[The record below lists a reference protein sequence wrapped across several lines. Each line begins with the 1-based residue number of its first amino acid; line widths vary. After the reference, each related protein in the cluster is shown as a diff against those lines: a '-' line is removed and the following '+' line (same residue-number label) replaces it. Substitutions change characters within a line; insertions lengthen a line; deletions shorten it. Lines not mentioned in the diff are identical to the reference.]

1 MTGIFG
7 NSIESCFSEIL
18 YRSQSMGAVLCSA
31 CEFALADNPSN
42 NSAVRTTH
50 FVTEDSS
57 NALIIPLL
65 TGGQA
70 KGQSETHSLPRICI
84 FASFSFSLWYETHN
98 CSLTGSHVGL
108 VLTCSGNKTE
118 ACHKG
123 RVVRTAAFG
132 AVQEFRAVRSG

>member
-31 CEFALADNPSN
+31 CEFAFADNPSN

-57 NALIIPLL
+57 NTLIIPLIM
-65 TGGQA
+65 GGQA
-70 KGQSETHSLPRICI
+70 KGRSELRSLRGVRI

-98 CSLTGSHVGL
+98 CSLTGSHTQL
-108 VLTCSGNKTE
+108 D
-118 ACHKG
+118 
-123 RVVRTAAFG
+123 
-132 AVQEFRAVRSG
+132 